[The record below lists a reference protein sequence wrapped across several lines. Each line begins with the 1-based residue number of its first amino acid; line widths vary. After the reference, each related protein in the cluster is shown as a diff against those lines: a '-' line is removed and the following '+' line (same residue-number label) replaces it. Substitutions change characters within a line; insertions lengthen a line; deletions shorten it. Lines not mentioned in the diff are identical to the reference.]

1 MKWSN
6 GDRNSN
12 LWLDEYLSK
21 IKPYLRN
28 IIIDLQSSDTWKINS
43 TYAINFIS
51 SKDTEQKSVVHSTS
65 NNIKFTSYNDAN
77 KVANELSESLPSRYQ
92 GNLETSMRGKDVIFY

>member
-28 IIIDLQSSDTWKINS
+28 IIIDLQSS
-43 TYAINFIS
+43 
-51 SKDTEQKSVVHSTS
+51 DTEQKSVVHSTS

-92 GNLETSMRGKDVIFY
+92 GNLETSMRGSDVIFY